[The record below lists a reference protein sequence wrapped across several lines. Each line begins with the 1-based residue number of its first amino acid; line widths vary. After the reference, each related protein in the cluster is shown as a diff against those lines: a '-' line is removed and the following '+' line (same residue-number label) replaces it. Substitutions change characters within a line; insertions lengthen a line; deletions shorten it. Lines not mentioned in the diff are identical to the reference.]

1 MPLVEPRSGSI
12 NHSRNWKII
21 VDPSYWW
28 TDYSG
33 ISESKPKLPD
43 EINKNI
49 DLTDNALLFYTEHI
63 LGYSESV
70 REPLSQPTMEQ
81 RALDENYIITQ
92 PQDFLDL
99 IGDSVSQNCN
109 RLIIREKNLHKDFF
123 RLHTG
128 LAGEILQKVSN
139 YNFKLAIIGDFSKY
153 YSKSL
158 QDFIRE
164 GLFIVL
170 ILSF

>member
-1 MPLVEPRSGSI
+1 MASI
-12 NHSRNWKII
+12 A
-21 VDPSYWW
+21 VV
-28 TDYSG
+28 
-33 ISESKPKLPD
+33 KLPD